1 MKNFVDNIQ
10 TLTLENKN
18 FRKVLFTGTHMQL
31 VVMSLLPKEN
41 IGLEVHEDTDQFF
54 RVESG
59 NGTLIIDSEE
69 FDISDDMAF
78 VVPAGSS
85 HDVINT
91 SADAELKLYTIYA
104 PAHHPEGTIHVNK
117 EDAFSDDA

>member
-1 MKNFVDNIQ
+1 MTKFVDNIQ

-18 FRKVLFTGTHMQL
+18 FRKVLFTGAHMQL

-59 NGTLIIDSEE
+59 KGTLIIDSEE

-91 SADAELKLYTIYA
+91 SFDEELKLYTIYA
-104 PAHHPEGTIHVNK
+104 PAHHPEGTIHVTK
-117 EDAFSDDA
+117 QDAFSDDA

>member
-10 TLTLENKN
+10 ILTLENKN
-18 FRKVLFTGTHMQL
+18 FRKVLFTGAHMQL

-59 NGTLIIDSEE
+59 KGTLIIDSEE
-69 FDISDDMAF
+69 FDIRDDMAF
-78 VVPAGSS
+78 VVPARSS

-91 SADAELKLYTIYA
+91 SADEELKLYTIYA
-104 PAHHPEGTIHVNK
+104 PAHHPEGTIHSTK
-117 EDAFSDDA
+117 QDALKDAD